1 MSNTNNNIT
10 NRTILIAALSL
21 SLTFGF
27 LDIYFGLKSQGSE
40 YMPLSSI
47 LLPLAVTTGIYFLT
61 YLILW
66 YMVGARLVRR
76 FKFEALLSAISTG
89 VFMGVAIVL
98 ISIIDSTFPTISAF
112 EKVISLIFIMTVSFI
127 AMVLSYLVL
136 KKIKEIHNPGMT
148 GLRASLLIP
157 LILGETLVFTYLNK
171 YGNISIFILYAG
183 YALTVLCAIGIFY
196 FINIAKFRVLSALTA
211 LMILIVICGP
221 LVVLINQKRDRA
233 FLSPSVKP
241 PQNEIKHVILITV
254 DTLRTDVLSAYGS
267 QKVKTPSIDGLAG
280 DGILFKNAYSS
291 APWTLPAFSSI
302 MTGLPPGTHLATTA
316 NSKLSKNFKTTAE
329 YMLDSGYYTTAFV
342 RNIFLHPE
350 YNVDQG
356 FIDYYH
362 YPHPTKLVK
371 SFGNALIRNISKI
384 LMISNQIQR
393 TDVTTAD
400 ITDMSINWLKNNRD
414 KDFFLWIHYFDP
426 HEPYAPPEKYM
437 ANNSEPPPRIGMQ
450 FDDLWKIRDGSLAP
464 NLEEREWIKELY
476 DAEVRYVDDNVGRLL
491 DYLKESQIYDD
502 SLIVFTS
509 DHGEEFWDHGG
520 VEHGHSLYNE
530 LLHVPLIIKLPKAND
545 GNVENM
551 RVTTQSIM
559 RTVLDACGISYDR
572 DRLIAGSLYPL
583 LVENRS
589 EFTEEPLV
597 STGLL
602 FYGERESVIF
612 DDKKYIRSLISNEE
626 ELYDL
631 TLDPDEK
638 YSINENS
645 SRDGIAEARGILKTH
660 KMKTNKLAK
669 HYGVEEA
676 ERVVLSHEKKEEL
689 KALGYMQ

>member
-27 LDIYFGLKSQGSE
+27 LDIYFGLKSQGSK

-98 ISIIDSTFPTISAF
+98 ISINYSFLLTISAF

-183 YALTVLCAIGIFY
+183 YVLTVLCAIGIFY

-280 DGILFKNAYSS
+280 DGILFKNAYST

-302 MTGLPPGTHLATTA
+302 MTGLPPGTHMARTEY
-316 NSKLSKNFKTTAE
+316 SKLSENFKTTAE
-329 YMLDSGYYTTAFV
+329 YMLETGYYTTAFV
-342 RNIFLHPE
+342 SNIFLHPE

-362 YPHPTKLVK
+362 YPHPTKLVN
-371 SFGNALIRNISKI
+371 SFGTTLILKISKI
-384 LMISNQIQR
+384 LMISNQKLR
-393 TDVTTAD
+393 TDVSTAD

-437 ANNSEPPPRIGMQ
+437 ANNSEPPPLIRRQFNEAERI
-450 FDDLWKIRDGSLAP
+450 RPRRLAP
-464 NLEEREWIKELY
+464 NLEE
-476 DAEVRYVDDNVGRLL
+476 
-491 DYLKESQIYDD
+491 
-502 SLIVFTS
+502 
-509 DHGEEFWDHGG
+509 
-520 VEHGHSLYNE
+520 
-530 LLHVPLIIKLPKAND
+530 
-545 GNVENM
+545 
-551 RVTTQSIM
+551 
-559 RTVLDACGISYDR
+559 
-572 DRLIAGSLYPL
+572 
-583 LVENRS
+583 
-589 EFTEEPLV
+589 
-597 STGLL
+597 
-602 FYGERESVIF
+602 
-612 DDKKYIRSLISNEE
+612 
-626 ELYDL
+626 
-631 TLDPDEK
+631 
-638 YSINENS
+638 
-645 SRDGIAEARGILKTH
+645 
-660 KMKTNKLAK
+660 
-669 HYGVEEA
+669 
-676 ERVVLSHEKKEEL
+676 
-689 KALGYMQ
+689 